1 MARMIDHALCAQ
13 SLVAVFAVVT
23 HRLFWVE
30 LALCHKLGKLSVTR
44 AMEDPLI
51 CLILFHHRLVT
62 DAFLGCNFESLLE
75 LIGKYFFINHAS
87 KGFIVHKLRV

>member
-1 MARMIDHALCAQ
+1 MIDHALCAQ

-44 AMEDPLI
+44 AMKDPLI
-51 CLILFHHRLVT
+51 CLILLHHRLVT
-62 DAFLGCNFESLLE
+62 NAFLGCNLESLLE
-75 LIGKYFFINHAS
+75 LIGEYFFINHVS
-87 KGFIVHKLRV
+87 KGFVVHKLRV